1 MYIKAQL
8 TVTCVT
14 SDSILTL
21 GNRFISKCEIGKP
34 KTRKFQTFDLNCF
47 L

>member
-1 MYIKAQL
+1 MYMKAQL
-8 TVTCVT
+8 IVTCVT

-21 GNRFISKCEIGKP
+21 GSHFTAKCEIGKT
-34 KTRKFQTFDLNCF
+34 KTRKFQTTDLNCF